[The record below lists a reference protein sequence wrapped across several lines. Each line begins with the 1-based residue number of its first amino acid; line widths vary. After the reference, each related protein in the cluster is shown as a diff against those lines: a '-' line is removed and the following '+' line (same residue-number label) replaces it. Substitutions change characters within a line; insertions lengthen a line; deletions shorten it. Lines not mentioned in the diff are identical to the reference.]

1 MNNVPLENATSDTQ
15 FQQMTNSR
23 RLCDTRLSNLEIMHW
38 TDVDIGSDLAARCI
52 SLYLE
57 TDHPLLGLFDP
68 DLFVEQLISGQEQFC
83 SPLLVNALLYW
94 ACVGEHSVR
103 VT

>member
-1 MNNVPLENATSDTQ
+1 MNNAPIDNAT
-15 FQQMTNSR
+15 QMTNTR
-23 RLCDTRLSNLEIMHW
+23 RLCDSRLNKLEIMHW
-38 TDVDIGSDLAARCI
+38 TDVDIDNDLAARCI

-83 SPLLVNALLYW
+83 SALLVNALLYW
-94 ACVGEHSVR
+94 ACVSEDPVYSSLLKAPS
-103 VT
+103 